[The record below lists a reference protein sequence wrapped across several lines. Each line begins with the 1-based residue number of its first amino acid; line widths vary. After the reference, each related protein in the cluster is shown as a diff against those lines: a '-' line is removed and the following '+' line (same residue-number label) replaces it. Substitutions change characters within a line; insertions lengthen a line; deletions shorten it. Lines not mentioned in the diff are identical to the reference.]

1 MLGLFLL
8 FAVSA
13 FGQTT
18 NTITTSGSWV
28 VPVGVTSIQV
38 EAWGG
43 GGGGGGTASVA
54 SKSGGGGSGGCY
66 VKHTT
71 IAVTP
76 GESLTIT
83 IGAGGTGG
91 VGSGS
96 VTQSV
101 DGGSS
106 SVARSATTL
115 IRAGGGIKGIYL
127 SAGGAGTG
135 GLAVTTDNSG
145 FEGSFSYKGGDGANG
160 INGVSSGLG
169 TPAFGGGAAGSSGN
183 GSGITAG
190 TGGGAGA
197 VPLTASGSGNVGT
210 APGGGGGG
218 GASGGVSAK
227 NGGAGG
233 LGQVKITYT
242 PTTPTLSLSVASL
255 SGFITTTDAVSASQ
269 TINISGFNL
278 TADII
283 VSPATTNFEVSLS
296 ASTGYG
302 TSVTIP
308 FGSGTVPATLIY
320 VRIKL
325 GATAGSISESII
337 FTSTGATSQT
347 LTASG
352 LVTTN
357 YYYDGSGSLADV
369 TNWGTATNGTGTN
382 PTDFITLAGQLFNIR
397 NTASVATTAAWTVAG
412 TGSKIIVGDASV
424 AGVTLTVAS
433 GFAITTTSPAV
444 LDITAASNGANSVIL
459 QDTVTPAFGIMA
471 ATSEVHY
478 QANIS
483 TGTTKIFGKL
493 FVDGSGTTT
502 TFSGIST
509 VQTSLFVASGAT
521 MATGTNSTN
530 YVIINTGASV
540 TINGTFQTLKAL
552 GFVSSNVVTASS
564 SFPAIQF
571 IGAESLTL
579 GAASTIGF
587 NRASSGTAQTID
599 VRTDYVNLAISGLDN
614 NKTFAAGTLGVSG
627 ALTITI
633 TGTSVLTQPSTTT
646 INYTGASAQTL
657 PSVITAYSSLGISG
671 AATKTLAVAATV
683 SGVLTV
689 GTGATLAT
697 GGFLTLKSDANGT
710 ARVAPVLGSITGNV
724 TVERYIPAKR
734 AWRALTAPV
743 VGSTNNSV
751 FYNWQNNG
759 TSGTSTSTGVEI
771 WSNAPTNASVT
782 TGGGGGSTLS
792 YSSSGNSWSGITD
805 TTNTP
810 LFSATLNN
818 PFMVFV
824 TGPYASTNISSGA
837 TATTLKAT
845 GSLIIGTKTYAT
857 TGLQYTFIG
866 NPYASPLS
874 LTAMLA
880 DTDNLTNF
888 GNGIWIWDSN
898 GNASVGS
905 YNYFDKIASA
915 YTYSNPIVSTAEIQS
930 GQAFFVQSVASATF
944 SIKETHKGTSVI
956 NTVLRDAAPA
966 QLLRVGLYKEINSE
980 WSGLDGA
987 MTVITPNADANQT
1000 PNKMVNG
1007 TENVAFTKNSGL
1019 FASNHHLPLVASDV
1033 LNVKVWN
1040 TTAGT
1045 NYKLKIYTEQF
1056 TSNLTATLEDVFTN
1070 ARTPLPLDGSAVEYP
1085 FAVTTDALSTGNRF
1099 RIVFQTSA
1107 LGINNPK
1114 ANGFSVLPNPVTS
1127 DSFQVNLGT
1136 LATGTYSYTICNALG
1151 QEVEKG
1157 SINNVAQ
1164 NTNYTVKFR
1173 ETAATGIYIMKI
1185 KGTDNSV
1192 FTAKIIKK

>member
-1 MLGLFLL
+1 M
-8 FAVSA
+8 S
-13 FGQTT
+13 
-18 NTITTSGSWV
+18 N
-28 VPVGVTSIQV
+28 
-38 EAWGG
+38 
-43 GGGGGGTASVA
+43 
-54 SKSGGGGSGGCY
+54 
-66 VKHTT
+66 
-71 IAVTP
+71 
-76 GESLTIT
+76 
-83 IGAGGTGG
+83 
-91 VGSGS
+91 
-96 VTQSV
+96 
-101 DGGSS
+101 
-106 SVARSATTL
+106 
-115 IRAGGGIKGIYL
+115 
-127 SAGGAGTG
+127 
-135 GLAVTTDNSG
+135 
-145 FEGSFSYKGGDGANG
+145 SFSLEWRNFLPNPQKIYVIRSFVATN
-160 INGVSSGLG
+160 
-169 TPAFGGGAAGSSGN
+169 P
-183 GSGITAG
+183 IT
-190 TGGGAGA
+190 
-197 VPLTASGSGNVGT
+197 L
-210 APGGGGGG
+210 
-218 GASGGVSAK
+218 
-227 NGGAGG
+227 
-233 LGQVKITYT
+233 
-242 PTTPTLSLSVASL
+242 TLS
-255 SGFITTTDAVSASQ
+255 
-269 TINISGFNL
+269 
-278 TADII
+278 
-283 VSPATTNFEVSLS
+283 
-296 ASTGYG
+296 
-302 TSVTIP
+302 
-308 FGSGTVPATLIY
+308 SGTVATTTIY
-320 VRIKL
+320 VRLK
-325 GATAGSISESII
+325 AGLSAANYDLENITIA
-337 FTSTGATSQT
+337 STGATSKTVACSGSVTTTPTVTLSAASLTAFANTAAGANSTSSSFTASGSNLTGDIT
-347 LTASG
+347 LTAPTNFQVSLDNSAFSSSVTLTQSSG
-352 LVTTN
+352 TVSITLV
-357 YYYDGSGSLADV
+357 YARYSPSGSGSYSGTITATSTGASNQTVAVSGYLSTFFYKSGSTSLA
-369 TNWGTATNGTGTN
+369 TLANWSGTADGTGTSVPN
-382 PTDFITLAGQLFNIR
+382 DFTTVGITYKIVSSTTTTDTSWN
-397 NTASVATTAAWTVAG
+397 VAG
-412 TGSKIIVGDASV
+412 TGSIISVGDSSV

-433 GFAITTTSPAV
+433 GFDITTTAVSPV
-444 LDITAASNGANSVIL
+444 VGNGAIDIPVALSGVNSVII
-459 QDTVTPAFGIMA
+459 QNTGSPASFGTMHA
-471 ATSEVHY
+471 SSEVHF
-478 QANIS
+478 QAAIS
-483 TGTTKIFGKL
+483 TGTTKTFGKM
-493 FVDGSGTTT
+493 FIENNSSVS
-502 TFSGIST
+502 FSSIP
-509 VQTSLFVASGAT
+509 VIQTSLFVASGAT

-552 GFVSSNVVTASS
+552 GFVSSSVTTPGSN
-564 SFPAIQF
+564 FRAIQF

-579 GAASTIGF
+579 GAASTIEF
-587 NRASSGTAQTID
+587 NRGATSATAAQTVD
-599 VRTDYVNLAISGLDN
+599 TRTDYVNLVLSNSGVAS
-614 NKTFAAGTLGVSG
+614 NKSFASGTLSVSG
-627 ALTITI
+627 AFTFSNFL
-633 TGTSVLTQPSTTT
+633 GTLTQPSATT
-646 INYTGASAQTL
+646 INYTGSSAQTM
-657 PSVITAYSSLGISG
+657 PSAITAYSSLGISG